1 MKPRIVRKK
10 GRNPLAE
17 LFQATPSAEAEAT
30 YRKLLISRRI
40 LELMEEKSV
49 SRSELAAR
57 MGVQP
62 SRVTAM
68 LSGTGNLTID
78 TLVRAGMAL
87 DAELQQTFVPLRS
100 QQKRVPCK
108 YPAGQQPVS
117 RVAEDPAPYL
127 AKEKP

>member
-10 GRNPLAE
+10 GHNPLAE
-17 LFQATPSAEAEAT
+17 LFQAPPSAESEAT
-30 YRKLLISRRI
+30 YRNLLITHRI
-40 LELMEEKSV
+40 LELMEEKGV

-68 LSGTGNLTID
+68 LSWTGNLTID

-87 DAELQQTFVPLRS
+87 DAELHQTFVPVGTRT
-100 QQKRVPCK
+100 KRAPCK
-108 YPAGQQPVS
+108 YPAGPQPVS

-127 AKEKP
+127 AKKKP

>member
-10 GRNPLAE
+10 GHNPLAE
-17 LFQATPSAEAEAT
+17 LFQAPPSAESEAT
-30 YRKLLISRRI
+30 YRKLLITHRI
-40 LELMEEKSV
+40 LELMEEKGV

-87 DAELQQTFVPLRS
+87 DAELHQSFVPVGSQPKRMPCRYPTS
-100 QQKRVPCK
+100 QQV
-108 YPAGQQPVS
+108 VS
-117 RVAEDPAPYL
+117 RVAEDPAPYR
-127 AKEKP
+127 AKKKA

>member
-1 MKPRIVRKK
+1 M
-10 GRNPLAE
+10 AE
-17 LFQATPSAEAEAT
+17 LFQAPPSAESEAT
-30 YRKLLISRRI
+30 YRNLLITHRI
-40 LELMEEKSV
+40 LELMEEKGV

-68 LSGTGNLTID
+68 LSWTGNLTID

-87 DAELQQTFVPLRS
+87 DAELHQTFVPVGTRT
-100 QQKRVPCK
+100 KRAPCK
-108 YPAGQQPVS
+108 YPAGPQPVS

-127 AKEKP
+127 AKKKP

>member
-10 GRNPLAE
+10 GHNPLAE
-17 LFQATPSAEAEAT
+17 LFQAPPSAESEAT
-30 YRKLLISRRI
+30 YRKLLITHRI
-40 LELMEEKSV
+40 LELMEEKGV

-87 DAELQQTFVPLRS
+87 GAELHQTFIAVGSR
-100 QQKRVPCK
+100 QKRVTYK
-108 YPAGQQPVS
+108 YPVDPQPVS
-117 RVAEDPAPYL
+117 RVAEEPPAYHL
-127 AKEKP
+127 KSKS